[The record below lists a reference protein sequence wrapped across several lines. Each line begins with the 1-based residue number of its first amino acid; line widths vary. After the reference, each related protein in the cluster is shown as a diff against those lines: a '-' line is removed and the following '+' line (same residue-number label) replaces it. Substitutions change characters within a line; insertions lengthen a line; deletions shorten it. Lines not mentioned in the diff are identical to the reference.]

1 MEGCGGRVEQDRMFR
16 LGAFKVSAFSL
27 INEELNTL
35 HTRPLQN
42 CPTLHSSSRCP
53 VWHTASG
60 SLGSLLSE
68 TEGDNS
74 YLASLVPESRINLKG
89 GL

>member
-1 MEGCGGRVEQDRMFR
+1 MEQGRMFR

-42 CPTLHSSSRCP
+42 CPTLHSSSKCR
-53 VWHTASG
+53 HAASG
-60 SLGSLLSE
+60 SLGSLLCE

-74 YLASLVPESRINLKG
+74 YPGFTGA
-89 GL
+89 